1 MDFSAWLVS
10 FIIPLGIASITIINY
25 LLGKEEDRDEN

>member
-10 FIIPLGIASITIINY
+10 FIIPLGIASVSVLYY
-25 LLGKEEDRDEN
+25 LLEEEPNDDEN